1 MEIIVSGVADALLSA
16 CFRSLCETLLSP
28 DFHKF
33 SREEQLVAELNKWQN
48 LLLKLNASLEDAEE
62 KQITTRSVK
71 LWLGDLQDVAFD
83 AEDIVDELAT
93 EALRRKQ
100 MKHAL
105 SSPSTTKVWNFFPS
119 CFRAINPNAITFDAK
134 MKSRIQEI
142 TAKFDELVARKNY
155 LSLEEIGRGRSEK
168 VFQSCTTSLVD
179 ESRVYGRK
187 SDKDAIVNLLIDGR
201 EMSKGD
207 IGVVSIV
214 GMGGVGKTT
223 LAQLVYK
230 DVRIKTSFELRAWVC
245 VSEEFDLLRVT
256 KTLLHAIASDI
267 GELKDLN
274 SLQEQLEKKL
284 LGRTFLIILDDM
296 WNENYE
302 LWDILCRPF
311 AAGAAG
317 SKILVTTRNEQVAAV
332 VANCRGYALKELSYD
347 DCLSIL
353 TSHALGAKNFDEYP
367 NLKLVGEQIV
377 KKCKGLPLVAKAL
390 GGLLR
395 TKVNEGEWKDILMS
409 KIWDL
414 PEEKIEIMPA
424 LRLSYLHLPSHLKQ
438 CFVYCAIFPKDY
450 EFDKDE
456 LVQLWMAEGFLQQPK
471 GGTQMEDLGLKC
483 FNELLSRSFF
493 QQSNSSQTRF
503 VMHDLINDL
512 AKSVSREIC
521 FNFEDMDMLKS
532 DELCRAVE
540 KFRYLAFTREQYD
553 ITKRFEVLCRMK
565 KLRTLIALPTCM
577 PTWAACCYLSGDVL
591 QNMLRRLRCLR
602 VLSLSGYSITEL
614 PHSIGDFKQLR
625 YLNLSRSR
633 IKLLP
638 QSVGFLLN
646 LQTLKLQGCE
656 ELTKL
661 PPVIQNLVRLHVLD
675 LTGTSNLQE
684 MPFKVG
690 NLKNLQILSKLIVD
704 KGIGSAVSE
713 LRGLLHLRG
722 ELSILGLENVADFQD
737 VSNAYLKDKD
747 GLTELN
753 LQWSNESL
761 NSQNEEGQMH
771 VLERLLPHKNLEK
784 LRIRFYGGRMFPSW
798 LGDPSSTNIAFL
810 ELYNCRSSTSL
821 PSLGRLPSLKK
832 LSIIGMDRLQKV
844 DVMFYGHGST
854 CSKPFPSLEFLRFKD
869 MLEWTYWSSPSQA
882 NEDLEEFPCLRELVV
897 ENCPNL
903 SGMLPPR
910 FLSLVKLVIK
920 RCPNIKA
927 SPMSSPS
934 LDELNVEDSNEEL
947 RGSILQHPQ
956 NGAVQ
961 FPGFSSNCIGLTSLW
976 KKGPILWNIAA
987 LERLKIKGC
996 SQFVP
1001 LAENECVF
1009 TSLKDLQIESCP
1021 NLAFFPQTGFLPK
1034 LKHLKLKDCRGLKSL
1049 PSTIMIHNCPLEE
1062 LEIESCPAL
1071 TCFPSGRLPT
1081 TLRRLKIRFCQALI
1095 SLPKGLM
1102 QTDNSSSSISHLENL
1117 EIIDCPSLISFP
1129 KGKFPSSL
1137 KILKIWKIFHLESLS
1152 DWMLPKNSSLEF
1164 ISIID
1169 CTTMESL
1176 PECLN
1181 SLTHLTEL
1189 NLQSCPALK
1198 YFPEMGLQLPNLR
1211 KFEVSDCSSLQS
1223 LPSQMLSLTSL
1234 QYLTISECP
1243 CLLSF
1248 PKGGLPL
1255 NLLDLVIWNCK
1266 NLEQPISEWNLHN
1279 LVSLRDLTI
1288 AGAPDMVSFPDEM
1301 RPLPTSLMCIYISS
1315 LHNLQSLSEGLHNL
1329 TMIKELE
1336 ICDCPKLQRLP
1347 KAGLP
1352 AELGRF
1358 CIRNCQLLKQRCLK
1372 DKGAYWPMIAHIP
1385 CLEIETPDD

>member
-1 MEIIVSGVADALLSA
+1 MSCVAEALLSA
-16 CFRSLCETLLSP
+16 CFHSLCETLSSP
-28 DFHKF
+28 DFLKF
-33 SREEQLVAELNKWQN
+33 LREEHLIAELNKWQK
-48 LLLKLNASLEDAEE
+48 LLLKMNASLEDAEE
-62 KQITTRSVK
+62 KQITSRSVK
-71 LWLGDLQDVAFD
+71 LWLGDLRDVAFD

-100 MKHAL
+100 MKHSS
-105 SSPSTTKVWNFFPS
+105 SSPSPTKVWNFFPS
-119 CFRAINPNAITFDAK
+119 CLRAINPNAIKFDAK
-134 MKSRIQEI
+134 MKSRIREI
-142 TAKFDELVARKNY
+142 TAKFDELVARKND
-155 LSLEEIGRGRSEK
+155 LSLVEICRGSLRK
-168 VFQSCTTSLVD
+168 YFTTSLVD

-187 SDKDAIVNLLIDGR
+187 SDKDAIVNLLTGGR
-201 EMSKGD
+201 EVSKGD

-230 DVRIKTSFELRAWVC
+230 DVRIQTSFELSAWVC
-245 VSEEFDLLRVT
+245 VSNEFDLLRVT
-256 KTLLHAIASDI
+256 KTILHAIASDI

-274 SLQEQLEKKL
+274 SFQEQLEKKL
-284 LGRTFLIILDDM
+284 LGRKFLIILDDM

-317 SKILVTTRNEQVAAV
+317 SKVLVTTRNESVAAV
-332 VANCRGYALKELSYD
+332 VANCRRYALKELSCD

-353 TSHALGAKNFDEYP
+353 TYHALRAQNFDEYP
-367 NLKLVGEQIV
+367 NLKLVGKQIAER
-377 KKCKGLPLVAKAL
+377 CKGLPLAAKAL

-395 TKVNEGEWKDILMS
+395 TKVNEGEWKDILRS

-414 PEEKIEIMPA
+414 PEGKSDIMPA
-424 LRLSYLHLPSHLKQ
+424 LRLSYLHLPSHLKR
-438 CFVYCAIFPKDY
+438 CFAYCAIFPKDC

-456 LVQLWMAEGFLQQPK
+456 LVQLWMAEGFLQQAK
-471 GGTQMEDLGLKC
+471 GGTQMEDLGFKC

-493 QQSNSSQTRF
+493 QQSNSSQTRY

-521 FNFEDMDMLKS
+521 FDFEDMDMLKS

-553 ITKRFEVLCRMK
+553 ITKRFEVLYQMK

-577 PTWAACCYLSGDVL
+577 PTWAECCYLSGDVL
-591 QNMLRRLRCLR
+591 QNMLPRLRCLR

-614 PHSIGDFKQLR
+614 PHSIGDFRQLR
-625 YLNLSRSR
+625 YLNLSHSR
-633 IKLLP
+633 IKQLP
-638 QSVGFLLN
+638 QSVGSLLN

-690 NLKNLQILSKLIVD
+690 NLKNLQILSKLIVG

-722 ELSILGLENVADFQD
+722 ELTILGLENVADFQD

-747 GLTELN
+747 SLTELN
-753 LQWSNESL
+753 LQWSDESL
-761 NSQNEEGQMH
+761 SSQNEEGQMH

-798 LGDPSSTNIAFL
+798 LGDPSLTNIAFL
-810 ELYNCRSSTSL
+810 ELYNCRRSTSL
-821 PSLGRLPSLKK
+821 PSLGRLPLLKI
-832 LSIIGMDRLQKV
+832 LSIIGMDRVQKV
-844 DVMFYGHGST
+844 DAMFYGH
-854 CSKPFPSLEFLRFKD
+854 CSPCIKPFPSLEFLRFKD
-869 MLEWTYWSSPSQA
+869 MLEWTYWSSASQA
-882 NEDLEEFPCLRELVV
+882 NEDLGEEFPCLRELVV

-920 RCPNIKA
+920 RCPNLKA
-927 SPMSSPS
+927 SAMSSLS
-934 LDELNVEDSNEEL
+934 LNELNVEGSNDEL

-961 FPGFSSNCIGLTSLW
+961 FPGFCSNCIGLTSLW
-976 KKGPILWNIAA
+976 EKGAILWNIAA

-1021 NLAFFPQTGFLPK
+1021 NLTFFPQTGFLTK
-1034 LKHLKLKDCRGLKSL
+1034 LKHLKLKDCQGLKSL
-1049 PSTIMIHNCPLEE
+1049 PSSTMILNCPLEE
-1062 LEIESCPAL
+1062 LEIESCPTL

-1081 TLRRLKIRFCQALI
+1081 TLKRLKIRFCQALI

-1102 QTDNSSSSISHLENL
+1102 QTDNSLSSISHLENL
-1117 EIIDCPSLISFP
+1117 EIIGCPSLISFP
-1129 KGKFPSSL
+1129 KGRFPSSL
-1137 KILKIWKIFHLESLS
+1137 KILQIWKISQLEPLS
-1152 DWMLPKNSSLEF
+1152 DWMLPKNSSLEL
-1164 ISIID
+1164 ISIVD
-1169 CTTMESL
+1169 CRTMERL
-1176 PECLN
+1176 PERLN

-1189 NLQSCPALK
+1189 RLQSCPALK

-1211 KFEVSDCSSLQS
+1211 KFVVCDCSSLQS
-1223 LPSQMLSLTSL
+1223 LPYQMLGLTSL

-1255 NLLDLVIWNCK
+1255 NLLALVIWNCK

-1288 AGAPDMVSFPDEM
+1288 SGAPDMVSFPDEM
-1301 RPLPTSLMCIYISS
+1301 RPLPTSLMYIYISG

-1358 CIRNCQLLKQRCLK
+1358 CIRECQLLKQRCLK

-1385 CLEIETPDD
+1385 CLEIETTDD